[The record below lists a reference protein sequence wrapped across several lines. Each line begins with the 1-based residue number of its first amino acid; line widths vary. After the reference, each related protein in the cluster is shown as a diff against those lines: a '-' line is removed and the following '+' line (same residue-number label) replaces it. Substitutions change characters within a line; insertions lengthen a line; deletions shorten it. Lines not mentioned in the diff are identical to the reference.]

1 MAYATTNPYTGK
13 VEKTFPTASA
23 TEVDAA
29 IAKAHGAFLEWK
41 ELPFEERAEVLH
53 RAAQILAENKRAY
66 AEIVTRE
73 MGKLVAEAEAEID
86 ICVGMLEYY
95 VKRGA
100 DEMAPHFVK
109 AGGLGDTDVMV
120 VNEPMG
126 VIYAVE
132 PWNFP
137 YYQVIRICAPQFT
150 AGNAIL
156 LKHASIVPQSALA
169 MEDLF
174 AKAGAPEGL
183 LTAVFAGHEA
193 TAQVLADPR
202 VRGVALTGSEGAGAA
217 VAAEAGR
224 NLKKSTLEL
233 GGADAY
239 VVLEDADLDKA
250 VQWAV
255 IGRNWNAG
263 QVCVSSKRIIVAD
276 ALYDDFVAKYRA
288 RARQNLVAGDPMDSA
303 TTLAP
308 LSSQDAVDQLTRQ
321 VEHAKEEGATVE
333 EIGIELPDQGTFFQ
347 PMIITDIPE
356 GSDTRHT
363 EFFGPVAQFYRAK
376 DEEDAI
382 RIANDTPFGL
392 GGSVFSRDIHHAQ
405 AVARRIDTGM
415 VYINQPTG
423 VKAEIPF
430 GGTKRSGYGRELTEL
445 GLKEFV
451 NQKVVAVRDIDG
463 EF

>member
-23 TEVDAA
+23 AEVDAA
-29 IAKAHGAFLEWK
+29 IAKAHGAFLKWK

-263 QVCVSSKRIIVAD
+263 QVLSPPSASSWPMHSTMISWPSTARGLSRTWWRAIRWIRPPRSRRFPHRTRWINSPARWSTPRMR
-276 ALYDDFVAKYRA
+276 APRWRRSGLNYRTRA
-288 RARQNLVAGDPMDSA
+288 R
-303 TTLAP
+303 
-308 LSSQDAVDQLTRQ
+308 SS
-321 VEHAKEEGATVE
+321 
-333 EIGIELPDQGTFFQ
+333 
-347 PMIITDIPE
+347 
-356 GSDTRHT
+356 
-363 EFFGPVAQFYRAK
+363 
-376 DEEDAI
+376 
-382 RIANDTPFGL
+382 
-392 GGSVFSRDIHHAQ
+392 SR
-405 AVARRIDTGM
+405 
-415 VYINQPTG
+415 
-423 VKAEIPF
+423 
-430 GGTKRSGYGRELTEL
+430 
-445 GLKEFV
+445 
-451 NQKVVAVRDIDG
+451 
-463 EF
+463 